1 MNKKA
6 TKATKELIKF
16 IKKSPDA
23 FHAVKNA
30 VKLLEAEGF
39 TRLSEADEWVLEGG
53 HGYYMTRN
61 ASSIIAF
68 RIPKNVKNASFMI
81 CASHTDSPTFK
92 LKDVCE
98 KNTGAYVTLNVEGY
112 GGMIISS
119 WFDRPLSV
127 SGRAVIK
134 RDGKLVT
141 KCVNIDRDLLIL
153 PNVAIHMNRAVNEG
167 YTYNIA
173 TDVLPVL
180 SATEG
185 AAGIYDIVAEELDCK
200 RDELVSADLY
210 LYNRTE
216 GTILGAAGELFSCPR
231 IDNIM
236 CAYSSLIGFT
246 EASETDGVIPVWC
259 AFDNEETGSSTKQG
273 AASSMLLDTLTRI
286 CEGISAELCRVL
298 PSSFMVSADN
308 GHAKHPSHPEQS
320 DGMNAPLMN
329 GGIVIKYNAS
339 QRYTT
344 DALSAAIFKEICE
357 KAGVP
362 VQNYNNRSDKPGG
375 STLGGISNTR
385 VALNTVD
392 IGLAQLAMHSS
403 YETAG
408 CADTLFM
415 IDAMREFFGT
425 KIKYSATGSDEYE
438 IVFAKVEH
446 IKAN

>member
-1 MNKKA
+1 MNRNA
-6 TKATKELIKF
+6 TKITKELIKF
-16 IKKSPDA
+16 IEKSPDA
-23 FHAVKNA
+23 FHAVKSS
-30 VKLLEAEGF
+30 VELLESLGYS
-39 TRLSEADEWVLEGG
+39 RLSEAEDWVLESGR
-53 HGYYMTRN
+53 GYYVTRN

-68 RIPKNVKNASFMI
+68 RIPKSTENASFMI

-98 KNTGAYVTLNVEGY
+98 KSTGAYVTLNVEGY

-127 SGRAVIK
+127 SGRVVVK
-134 RDGKLVT
+134 QGERLVT
-141 KCVNIDRDLLIL
+141 RCVNVNRDLLIL

-167 YTYNIA
+167 YSYNIA
-173 TDVLPVL
+173 SDVLPLL
-180 SATEG
+180 SAGDG
-185 AAGIYDIVAEELDCK
+185 APGIYDIVAKAAGCK

-210 LYNRTE
+210 LYNRTK
-216 GTILGAAGELFSCPR
+216 GTILGADGELFSCPR
-231 IDNIM
+231 IDNLM
-236 CAYSSLIGFT
+236 CAYSSLVAFT
-246 EASETDGVIPVWC
+246 EADARDGVIPVWC

-286 CEGISAELCRVL
+286 CGCISCELCRAL

-308 GHAKHPSHPEQS
+308 GHAKHPSHPEHS
-320 DGMNAPLMN
+320 DAMNAPLMN

-344 DALSAAIFKEICE
+344 DALSAAIFRSICE

-375 STLGGISNTR
+375 STLGGISNTK

-408 CADTLFM
+408 CADTLYM
-415 IDAMREFFGT
+415 VEALRTFFGA
-425 KIKYSATGSDEYE
+425 KLVYSATESDEYE
-438 IVFAKVEH
+438 IVFA
-446 IKAN
+446 